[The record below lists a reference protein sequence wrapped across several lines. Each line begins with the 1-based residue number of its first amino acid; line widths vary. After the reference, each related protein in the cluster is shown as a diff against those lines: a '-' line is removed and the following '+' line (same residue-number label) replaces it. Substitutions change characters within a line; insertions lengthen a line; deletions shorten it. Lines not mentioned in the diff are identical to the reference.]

1 MPPRASLTGSFSV
14 SDENNVVVCPLRNH
28 DGSACRKRCTGV
40 SPLPLPLSVLSC
52 LSRRCACS
60 SCPPS
65 PRHRPRAP
73 PRCLQLTLWPAQEK
87 RYRSMQEHIRRAHPD
102 FYISKLPATEE
113 SFNVMVNT
121 PLHERPPPPPPPNTL
136 AGPQG
141 YGSDLATFYNEDYS
155 SSTPRTSDELRRA
168 SLLPTASAAVA
179 LASLHH
185 HRPDYDW
192 DSDPEAASEPDA
204 KSYRPRARFAPTT
217 QEQHLIADEPY
228 YTSASLQ
235 RELLPSSLARSPPG
249 RSSTLPPVPRSIK
262 PNRPR
267 KSSVGQNARKP
278 KHERTKSKE
287 HARRMSHDRKAFS
300 AEPQAA
306 AAMFGKRWE
315 DLIDAAASATEEDSR
330 DLTPVPG
337 SPHYSPHILNRA
349 SLPPFAASQFQSY
362 TASPLQNTLTPPP
375 PELEF
380 APFPS
385 VESSIEST
393 QSGQNFHISSQ
404 GLSDSSPTYTQ
415 PVQIYC
421 AACRKLSVLKE
432 SYACSECICGL
443 CQDCVDVLVS
453 EQTRGRIARCPRC
466 RAIGGKFKPFQLDI
480 R

>member
-28 DGSACRKRCTGV
+28 DGSACRKRCTG
-40 SPLPLPLSVLSC
+40 
-52 LSRRCACS
+52 
-60 SCPPS
+60 
-65 PRHRPRAP
+65 
-73 PRCLQLTLWPAQEK
+73 EK
-87 RYRSMQEHIRRAHPD
+87 RYRSMQEHIRRAHPEH
-102 FYISKLPATEE
+102 YISKLPATEE
-113 SFNVMVNT
+113 SFTLMVNAT
-121 PLHERPPPPPPPNTL
+121 PRELPPPPPPPTSTT
-136 AGPQG
+136 GPPAQRGLTQWQG
-141 YGSDLATFYNEDYS
+141 YGGELNAFYNDDYALG
-155 SSTPRTSDELRRA
+155 TPRSSDEMRRG
-168 SLLPTASAAVA
+168 SLLPAASAAAA
-179 LASLHH
+179 LASLHN

-192 DSDPEAASEPDA
+192 ESDPEPTSEPE

-217 QEQHLIADEPY
+217 MEHHITTTEEPY
-228 YTSASLQ
+228 YTSTSLQ

-249 RSSTLPPVPRSIK
+249 RSSTLPPAPRSIK

-278 KHERTKSKE
+278 KHERQKSKE
-287 HARRMSHDRKAFS
+287 NARRMSYDRKAYS

-330 DLTPVPG
+330 DLTPVPASPPHH
-337 SPHYSPHILNRA
+337 SPHMLNRT
-349 SLPPFAASQFQSY
+349 SLPPFVATQFQSY

-375 PELEF
+375 PDMSDLQ
-380 APFPS
+380 PFPS
-385 VESSIEST
+385 VESSIESAV
-393 QSGQNFHISSQ
+393 SGANFHIPSQ
-404 GLSDSSPTYTQ
+404 GLSDSSPTYTH

-453 EQTRGRIARCPRC
+453 EHSRGRTARCPRC
-466 RAIGGKFKPFQLDI
+466 GAVGGKFKPFQLDI

>member
-1 MPPRASLTGSFSV
+1 MPPRGSLTGSFSV
-14 SDENNVVVCPLRNH
+14 SDENNVVVCPLRNQ
-28 DGSACRKRCTGV
+28 DGSACRKRCTG
-40 SPLPLPLSVLSC
+40 
-52 LSRRCACS
+52 
-60 SCPPS
+60 
-65 PRHRPRAP
+65 
-73 PRCLQLTLWPAQEK
+73 EK
-87 RYRSMQEHIRRAHPD
+87 RYRSMQEHIRRAHPEY
-102 FYISKLPATEE
+102 YISKLPATEE
-113 SFNVMVNT
+113 SFTLMVNT
-121 PLHERPPPPPPPNTL
+121 PPSERPPPPPPPNTS

-141 YGSDLATFYNEDYS
+141 YGGDLSAFYNDEYG
-155 SSTPRTSDELRRA
+155 SSTPRTSDEMRRG
-168 SLLPTASAAVA
+168 SLLPAASAAAA

-185 HRPDYDW
+185 HQPNYDW
-192 DSDPEAASEPDA
+192 ESDPEAASEPDA
-204 KSYRPRARFAPTT
+204 KTYRPRARFAPTT
-217 QEQHLIADEPY
+217 QEQHLTADEPY

-287 HARRMSHDRKAFS
+287 HARRMSHDRKAYS
-300 AEPQAA
+300 AEPQTAA
-306 AAMFGKRWE
+306 ALYGKRWE

-337 SPHYSPHILNRA
+337 SPHYSPQILNRA
-349 SLPPFAASQFQSY
+349 SLPPFVAAQFQSY
-362 TASPLQNTLTPPP
+362 TQSPLQNTLTPPP
-375 PELEF
+375 PDTSDLQ
-380 APFPS
+380 PFPS

-404 GLSDSSPTYTQ
+404 GLSDSSPTYPH

-466 RAIGGKFKPFQLDI
+466 GAIGGKFKPFQLDI